1 MESGAVYMKDRFLKY
16 GVLLMSISFIAG
28 GIYRNE
34 VRTVLKKAINICLE
48 CIGIG

>member
-1 MESGAVYMKDRFLKY
+1 
-16 GVLLMSISFIAG
+16 MSIGFIAG

-34 VRTVLKKAINICLE
+34 VNTVFKKAINICLE